1 MDLKEAEKQID
12 IADSFLNKLWA
23 FLGKHWGKLIILLLI
38 YGSYKFFSLIGEEMK
53 KPQIEQTPINDSTI
67 IDEQHDVD
75 SAGDSI
81 LIRTWN
87 NGTIDTTY
95 LN

>member
-12 IADSFLNKLWA
+12 IADSFLNKLWT
-23 FLGKHWGKLIILLLI
+23 FLGKHWGKIIILLLI
-38 YGSYKFFSLIGEEMK
+38 YGSYKFFSRIGEEMRN
-53 KPQIEQTPINDSTI
+53 PTIEQTTNESTI

-75 SAGDSI
+75 PAGDSI

-87 NGTIDTTY
+87 DGTIDTTI
-95 LN
+95 L